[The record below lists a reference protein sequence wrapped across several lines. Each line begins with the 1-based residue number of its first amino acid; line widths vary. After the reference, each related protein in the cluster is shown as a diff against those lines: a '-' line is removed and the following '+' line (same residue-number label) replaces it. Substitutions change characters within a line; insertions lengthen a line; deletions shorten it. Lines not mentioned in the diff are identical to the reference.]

1 YETPWRQHL
10 ALYPSNPHLARYHL
24 HCAAAELALAAGE
37 RYGGIHGVGE
47 LIQQL
52 AKDQAITRHAAS
64 GTWVAT
70 ERGPHRR
77 AHLRTYEPPVT
88 VVNSLDGRRLARLT
102 PARAFR
108 DGFVGAI
115 YVDEH
120 GTWRVEHVVAERRRV
135 LVHPVQ
141 ADYVTCGRVS
151 STVTERRVEASVTPD
166 TWRITYGA
174 FVYTETLTGYERL
187 DPRTG
192 VRRSV
197 HVLPPQ
203 QQQYSTQGVWL
214 TSESAQ
220 DPDKAPH
227 SPLKPLPEGRAV
239 SGGSGTGRPKP
250 CADTVAPRAK
260 T

>member
-1 YETPWRQHL
+1 VGGGLLTSLRWVVINGQWPLERFILRYPAVYETPWRQHL

-120 GTWRVEHVVAERRRV
+120 GSWRVEHGVAERRRV

-151 STVTERRVEASVTPD
+151 STVTERRVGAAVARGPRRVTH
-166 TWRITYGA
+166 GA
-174 FVYTETLTGYERL
+174 CVHPETFTGCRRL
-187 DPRTG
+187 
-192 VRRSV
+192 
-197 HVLPPQ
+197 
-203 QQQYSTQGVWL
+203 
-214 TSESAQ
+214 A
-220 DPDKAPH
+220 
-227 SPLKPLPEGRAV
+227 
-239 SGGSGTGRPKP
+239 
-250 CADTVAPRAK
+250 
-260 T
+260 